1 MANTLIQIK
10 FSDSNSAP
18 TLLNVAEPAYSYVS
32 NTLFIGT
39 TDDTGAIIIG
49 GKAYVDKTN
58 SAFDKANS
66 ANVLAQSGFDK
77 ANSANVLAQ
86 SGFDKANSANVLAQ
100 AAFDKANNSTDAW
113 VRTQANAAFDKANSA
128 NVIAQAG
135 FDKANSANVLAQA
148 GFDKA
153 NTKLDSAGG
162 SITGN
167 ITITGNIIP
176 SVANTYFLGSALAPF
191 HSLFVG
197 PGSVNIGGIILS
209 NTNGSLGVTSPS
221 GNTLDFSGISIT
233 ANAAFDKANSA
244 NVLAQQAYD
253 QANTKFAS
261 TGGTVSGDVTVSG
274 NLVVVGASVYANTET
289 VLIKDNIITLNAAIS
304 QSGSPVSNAGI
315 EIDRGSSANA
325 SLIWD
330 ETNDRWVYSSDGT
343 TYYGIADAGRLDSA
357 FTQANTAN
365 TNAINSGTY
374 ANAAFTK
381 ANSAFDT
388 AVAADAAAASAIAYL
403 TVISA
408 KADASFDKAN
418 SANVLAQAAYD
429 AANNAG
435 GAVVANTITLGANS
449 AGELVS
455 NAVTL
460 TTATTVTNG
469 LAQLN
474 QILGKLVPQSPGAFP
489 NSTSLSVSTLSTYRM
504 TNFTQTDRTTTASKQ
519 SSAGSTVTSV
529 RRSAAYTTNTF
540 ADVGPGESGT
550 LTLVKNNVATGAVT
564 FTASSANGTYSDLII
579 TDSKDYSLTGRISA
593 ANFWRSFDCQGSG
606 TVANGWNE
614 IYLSHT
620 GGANTSTIP
629 WYYDDSAPG
638 TPTFATPT
646 IVPSS
651 TTVIYSSTVP
661 HYTSATTFLL
671 GVNVAKLSGDMYP
684 TSNNFFTGTAG
695 GAFGAPTSN
704 NYPAVGIT
712 VMARNYL
719 VTSGSLVVNST
730 STIISGFGSSSTG
743 PSVTVDNS
751 YSTASQAF
759 TTALANTVLYKTG
772 TASSMEE
779 TTITFGSAVGT
790 GSGLAARI
798 INPGTTDTPA
808 YSAGASLFNSQ
819 SSTLTANDATI
830 VASTLKHDQINYSTS
845 YLPAGPNLST
855 GRTGAQYFTFRFV
868 RTSVSKFDIQFTGT
882 IAGMFV
888 ALPGSSID
896 TAASATNGWI
906 DMSIAY
912 GGSGV
917 PTSGASVGGVVT
929 LNSAV
934 TAHRKTCTFGTVSS
948 SSTATN
954 EIYVRIKLTSGQTVT
969 ALTLQ
974 TASN

>member
-1 MANTLIQIK
+1 MGSETAELYANTTVQIRTNTK
-10 FSDSNSAP
+10 GTSQNWTFSEDGSLTLP
-18 TLLNVAEPAYSYVS
+18 TNGTISGLKDLNV
-32 NTLFIGT
+32 
-39 TDDTGAIIIG
+39 
-49 GKAYVDKTN
+49 
-58 SAFDKANS
+58 
-66 ANVLAQSGFDK
+66 
-77 ANSANVLAQ
+77 
-86 SGFDKANSANVLAQ
+86 
-100 AAFDKANNSTDAW
+100 
-113 VRTQANAAFDKANSA
+113 
-128 NVIAQAG
+128 
-135 FDKANSANVLAQA
+135 
-148 GFDKA
+148 
-153 NTKLDSAGG
+153 
-162 SITGN
+162 TGN
-167 ITITGNIIP
+167 LT
-176 SVANTYFLGSALAPF
+176 
-191 HSLFVG
+191 
-197 PGSVNIGGIILS
+197 
-209 NTNGSLGVTSPS
+209 
-221 GNTLDFSGISIT
+221 
-233 ANAAFDKANSA
+233 
-244 NVLAQQAYD
+244 
-253 QANTKFAS
+253 
-261 TGGTVSGDVTVSG
+261 
-274 NLVVVGASVYANTET
+274 VVGQTVYANTET

-304 QSGSPVSNAGI
+304 QSGSPVANAGI

-330 ETNDRWVYSSDGT
+330 ETGDRWVYSSDGT
-343 TYYGIADAGRLDSA
+343 TYYAIADAGRLDSA

-374 ANAAFTK
+374 ANAAFAR
-381 ANSAFDT
+381 ANNSLNANTGGTVTGNVTISGNLTTNTITSGNGVGGIIAGANVVYSNVFIANTGGYFQFADGSKQYT
-388 AVAADAAAASAIAYL
+388 ANTIDQYVRDNANGA
-403 TVISA
+403 
-408 KADASFDKAN
+408 FDKAN
-418 SANVLAQAAYD
+418 SANVLAQAAYN

-435 GAVVANTITLGANS
+435 GTVVANTITLGANS
-449 AGELVS
+449 AGELVT

-460 TTATTVTNG
+460 TTSTTVTNG

-489 NSTSLSVSTLSTYRM
+489 NATSLSVSTLSTYRM
-504 TNFTQTDRTTTASKQ
+504 TNFTQTDRTATGGKTVA
-519 SSAGSTVTSV
+519 AGSTVTSV
-529 RRSAAYTTNTF
+529 RRAASYTTNTF
-540 ADVGPGESGT
+540 NDVGPGESGT

-564 FTASSANGTYSDLII
+564 FTSSSANGTYSDLIV
-579 TDSKDYSLTGRISA
+579 TDSKDYSLTGRISY
-593 ANFWRSFDCQGSG
+593 ANFWRSFDAQGSG

-614 IYLSHT
+614 IYLSHS
-620 GGANTSTIP
+620 GGANTSTVS

-671 GVNVAKLSGDMYP
+671 GVNVSKLSGDMYP
-684 TSNNFFTGTAG
+684 TSNTFFTGTAG

-704 NYPAVGIT
+704 TYPAVGIT

-719 VTSGSLVVNST
+719 VSSGSLVVNST

-751 YSTASQAF
+751 YATGSQAF
-759 TTALANTVLYKTG
+759 TTALANTILYKTG
-772 TASSMEE
+772 TASAMEE
-779 TTITFGSAVGT
+779 TTVTFGSTVGT

-808 YSAGASLFNSQ
+808 YTASASLFNSQ

-830 VASTLKHDQINYSTS
+830 VAGTLKHDQTNYASG
-845 YLPAGPNLST
+845 YLPVGPNLST

-882 IAGMFV
+882 IAGMWV
-888 ALPGSSID
+888 ALPGSAID
-896 TAASATNGWI
+896 TAAAATNGWI
-906 DMSIAY
+906 DMSLAY

-917 PTSGASVGGVVT
+917 PSSGASVGGTVT

-934 TAHRKTCTFGTVSS
+934 TNHRKTCTFGTVSS

>member
-1 MANTLIQIK
+1 MANTLIQLK

-39 TDDTGAIIIG
+39 TDDAGAIIIG

-100 AAFDKANNSTDAW
+100 AAYNAANNATDTW
-113 VRTQANAAFDKANSA
+113 VRNQAN
-128 NVIAQAG
+128 G
-135 FDKANSANVLAQA
+135 
-148 GFDKA
+148 
-153 NTKLDSAGG
+153 
-162 SITGN
+162 
-167 ITITGNIIP
+167 
-176 SVANTYFLGSALAPF
+176 
-191 HSLFVG
+191 
-197 PGSVNIGGIILS
+197 
-209 NTNGSLGVTSPS
+209 
-221 GNTLDFSGISIT
+221 
-233 ANAAFDKANSA
+233 AFDKANSA
-244 NVLAQQAYD
+244 NVLAQQAYNNSNTKLSLSGGTITGPISGLGSSKLD
-253 QANTKFAS
+253 FTTYGSNTAYLTTTNDDSTALFMGASSAELYANTTVQIRTNTK
-261 TGGTVSGDVTVSG
+261 GTSQNWTFGEDGSLTLPTNGTISGLKDLNVTG
-274 NLVVVGASVYANTET
+274 NLTVVGQTVYANTET

-304 QSGSPVSNAGI
+304 QSGTPISNAGI
-315 EIDRGSSANA
+315 EIDRGASANA
-325 SLIWD
+325 YLIWD
-330 ETNDRWVYSSDGT
+330 ETSDRWVYSSDGT
-343 TYYGIADAGRLDSA
+343 TYYAIADAGRLDSA

-365 TNAINSGTY
+365 TNANTANINAINAGTY
-374 ANAAFTK
+374 ANAAF
-381 ANSAFDT
+381 AQ
-388 AVAADAAAASAIAYL
+388 
-403 TVISA
+403 
-408 KADASFDKAN
+408 AN
-418 SANVLAQAAYD
+418 SANSLAQAAYNT
-429 AANNAG
+429 ANSASSS
-435 GAVVANTITLGANS
+435 AVGNTIILGANTS
-449 AGELVS
+449 GELVS
-455 NAVTL
+455 NAVSL

-489 NSTSLSVSTLSTYRM
+489 NATSLSVSTLSTYRM

-519 SSAGSTVTSV
+519 ASAGSTVTSV
-529 RRSAAYTTNTF
+529 RRAASYTTNTF

-564 FTASSANGTYSDLII
+564 FTASSANGTYSDLIVS
-579 TDSKDYSLTGRISA
+579 DSKDYSLTGRISY

-614 IYLSHT
+614 IYLSHS
-620 GGANTSTIP
+620 GGSNTSTVS

-638 TPTFATPT
+638 TPTFTTPT

-671 GVNVAKLSGDMYP
+671 GVNVSKLSGDMYP
-684 TSNNFFTGTAG
+684 TSNTFFTGTAG

-704 NYPAVGIT
+704 TYPAVGIT

-751 YSTASQAF
+751 YATGSQAF

-772 TASSMEE
+772 TANSMEE
-779 TTITFGSAVGT
+779 TTITFGSTVGT

-798 INPGTTDTPA
+798 INPGTTDTPSYTA
-808 YSAGASLFNSQ
+808 SASLFNSQ
-819 SSTLTANDATI
+819 SSSLTANDATI
-830 VASTLKHDQINYSTS
+830 VAGTLKHDQTNYASG
-845 YLPAGPNLST
+845 YLPVGPNLST
-855 GRTGAQYFTFRFV
+855 GRTGNQYFTFRFV
-868 RTSVSKFDIQFTGT
+868 RTAVSKFDIQFTGT
-882 IAGMFV
+882 IAGMWV
-888 ALPGSSID
+888 ALPGSAID
-896 TAASATNGWI
+896 TAAAATNGWI
-906 DMSIAY
+906 DMSLAY

-917 PTSGASVGGVVT
+917 PSSGASVGGVVT
-929 LNSAV
+929 LNSSV
-934 TAHRKTCTFGTVSS
+934 TNHRKTCTFGTVSS
-948 SSTATN
+948 SSTSTN

-974 TASN
+974 SASN

>member
-10 FSDSNSAP
+10 FSDANAAP

-39 TDDTGAIIIG
+39 ANNDGAIIIG
-49 GKAYVDKTN
+49 GSAYVNKTN
-58 SAFDKANS
+58 S
-66 ANVLAQSGFDK
+66 
-77 ANSANVLAQ
+77 
-86 SGFDKANSANVLAQ
+86 
-100 AAFDKANNSTDAW
+100 
-113 VRTQANAAFDKANSA
+113 AFDKANSA

-148 GFDKA
+148 AFDAA
-153 NTKLDSAGG
+153 NNATDPWVR
-162 SITGN
+162 TQ
-167 ITITGNIIP
+167 
-176 SVANTYFLGSALAPF
+176 ANG
-191 HSLFVG
+191 
-197 PGSVNIGGIILS
+197 
-209 NTNGSLGVTSPS
+209 
-221 GNTLDFSGISIT
+221 
-233 ANAAFDKANSA
+233 AFDKANSA

-253 QANTKFAS
+253 NSNTKLSLSGGTITGPISGLGNSKLDFNAYGSNTAYLTTTNDDYTALFLTAASAELYANTNVVIRANTK
-261 TGGTVSGDVTVSG
+261 GTSQNWTFGEDGSLTLPENGTISGLKDLNVTG
-274 NLVVVGASVYANTET
+274 NLTVVGQTVYANTET

-304 QSGSPVSNAGI
+304 QSGSPVANAGI

-330 ETNDRWVYSSDGT
+330 ETSDRWVYSSDGT
-343 TYYGIADAGRLDSA
+343 TYYAIADAGRLDSA
-357 FTQANTAN
+357 FTQANSAN
-365 TNAINSGTY
+365 
-374 ANAAFTK
+374 
-381 ANSAFDT
+381 
-388 AVAADAAAASAIAYL
+388 VIAQ
-403 TVISA
+403 A
-408 KADASFDKAN
+408 GFDKAN
-418 SANVLAQAAYD
+418 SANVLAQAAYN

-435 GAVVANTITLGANS
+435 GTVVANTITLGANS

-519 SSAGSTVTSV
+519 ASAGSTVTSV
-529 RRSAAYTTNTF
+529 RRASSYTTNTF

-671 GVNVAKLSGDMYP
+671 GVNVSKLSGDMYP
-684 TSNNFFTGTAG
+684 TSNTFFTGTAG

-704 NYPAVGIT
+704 TYPAVGIT

-719 VTSGSLVVNST
+719 VASGSLVVNST
-730 STIISGFGSSSTG
+730 STIVSGFGSSSTG

-830 VASTLKHDQINYSTS
+830 VASTLKHDQINYSTG

-882 IAGMFV
+882 IAGMWV

-896 TAASATNGWI
+896 TAAAATNGWI

-934 TAHRKTCTFGTVSS
+934 TNHRKTCTFGTVSS

>member
-10 FSDSNSAP
+10 YSDTNPAP
-18 TLLNVAEPAYSYVS
+18 TYLNVAEPGYSYVS
-32 NTLFIGT
+32 NTLFIGNET
-39 TDDTGAIIIG
+39 SDGFIAIG
-49 GKAYVDKTN
+49 GRSEIVRLNAVHQFANTIN
-58 SAFDKANS
+58 ASLANVSTLVQPAFDKANAANILAQNS
-66 ANVLAQSGFDK
+66 YNFGNTVNIKVDSAYAFANSVNAELANVSTLIQPAFNK
-77 ANSANVLAQ
+77 ANSAY
-86 SGFDKANSANVLAQ
+86 DNS
-100 AAFDKANNSTDAW
+100 
-113 VRTQANAAFDKANSA
+113 
-128 NVIAQAG
+128 
-135 FDKANSANVLAQA
+135 
-148 GFDKA
+148 
-153 NTKLDSAGG
+153 NTKLSLSGG
-162 SITGN
+162 
-167 ITITGNIIP
+167 TITGPI
-176 SVANTYFLGSALAPF
+176 S
-191 HSLFVG
+191 G
-197 PGSVNIGGIILS
+197 PGESKLDFTTYGS
-209 NTNGSLGVTSPS
+209 NTAYLTTTNDDYTALFLTAASAELYANATVQIRSNTKGTSQNWTFGEDGSLTLPTNGTISGLKDLNVT
-221 GNTLDFSGISIT
+221 
-233 ANAAFDKANSA
+233 
-244 NVLAQQAYD
+244 
-253 QANTKFAS
+253 
-261 TGGTVSGDVTVSG
+261 G
-274 NLVVVGASVYANTET
+274 NLTVVGQTVYANTET

-304 QSGSPVSNAGI
+304 QSGSPVANAGI

-330 ETNDRWVYSSDGT
+330 ETSDRWVYSSDGT
-343 TYYGIADAGRLDSA
+343 TYYGIADAARLDSA
-357 FTQANTAN
+357 FTQANSAN
-365 TNAINSGTY
+365 
-374 ANAAFTK
+374 
-381 ANSAFDT
+381 
-388 AVAADAAAASAIAYL
+388 VIAQ
-403 TVISA
+403 A
-408 KADASFDKAN
+408 GFDKAN
-418 SANVLAQAAYD
+418 SANVLAQAAYN

-435 GAVVANTITLGANS
+435 GTVVANTITLGANS

-519 SSAGSTVTSV
+519 ASAGSTVTSV
-529 RRSAAYTTNTF
+529 RRASSYTTNTF

-671 GVNVAKLSGDMYP
+671 GVNVSKLSGDMYP
-684 TSNNFFTGTAG
+684 TSNTFFTGTAG

-704 NYPAVGIT
+704 TYPAVGIT

-719 VTSGSLVVNST
+719 VASGSLVVNST
-730 STIISGFGSSSTG
+730 STIVSGFGSSSTG

-830 VASTLKHDQINYSTS
+830 VASTLKHDQINYSTG

-882 IAGMFV
+882 IAGMWV

-896 TAASATNGWI
+896 TAAAATNGWI

-934 TAHRKTCTFGTVSS
+934 TNHRKTCTFGTVSS